1 MNRNRAG
8 NAFVILVAGLLA
20 GGAAHARGAATHQ
33 LGPTGILAQISKTT
47 VKVTKVEKG
56 LLADGKIKVGDQIVG
71 AGGSDF
77 KKNPRHEMADAI
89 DEAETEEAGGRLTLI
104 LKGGEEVT
112 LKLNVLGSYSDTA
125 PYDCPKSEKIIAMAA
140 EHLVKGKIGSVAKTE
155 LLGLLATGEE
165 KYIDFVKK
173 YVHDKLAS
181 EKDREFSPD
190 PEKMEKLLEGTAEAG
205 YVCWSYGYTLSFL
218 CEYYLMTHD
227 EAVLPGI
234 KTYAVTLARGQGPVG
249 TYGHRLA
256 TAKLNRQIRG
266 YGAMNQPSLTCIIG
280 MFLAQK
286 AGVRDPRLDKGAE
299 ISYRHYA
306 AAIGK
311 CAFNYGTIGNTRG
324 FNNNGTSG
332 SAAVAMTARGDRK
345 GAKFFAT
352 LSGAS
357 HAQIETGHTGHF
369 FNVLW
374 TPLGANMGGPE
385 LTKQF
390 FRKTRWLQTLYRTW
404 DGRFTFDGGGYKR
417 CNSTGAHLLFYC
429 TPRRKLHITGK
440 DSEPSWLTAAEAEE
454 AIDLARID
462 YAKLSNEKLIDF
474 AMNHPIP
481 QVRRGAVGTLAQKLD
496 ELRTQLLGFLENGTD
511 EQKGMVA
518 SLCGW
523 WIPDE
528 KKLPYLDGLVALLRD
543 EDAGLEARQSAVA
556 AICGFKAKD
565 KVRPYFMD
573 IVRIMA
579 TSADNAASL
588 VGNANVLVEKGPF
601 TDGLVTDRKVFYK
614 ALLPI
619 LDHKN
624 PKIRG
629 RALNLLR
636 DIPPEDFHI
645 VADKVIWSLKNED
658 GSSSAHNPGHVV
670 VPAIAILAHL
680 NVKEG
685 LEYAKKVREM
695 PGGKGSFKINAFL
708 RSLAQY
714 GSAAKPFV
722 EENGRFED
730 YGKNRKLSRAWREMI
745 SAIDGDK
752 KQRRLITF
760 EEAKRAGGR
769 GGR

>member
-1 MNRNRAG
+1 MSNCRLSG
-8 NAFVILVAGLLA
+8 AFVILIAGVLA
-20 GGAAHARGAATHQ
+20 AGAAHARGAAEHQ
-33 LGPTGILAQISKTT
+33 LGPTGIIGTISKTT
-47 VKVTKVEKG
+47 VRVTKVDKG
-56 LLADGKIKVGDQIVG
+56 SPADGKVKVGDQIIG
-71 AGGSDF
+71 AGDAKF
-77 KKNPRHEMADAI
+77 KKDVRREMADAI

-104 LKGGEEVT
+104 LKGDKKVELT
-112 LKLNVLGSYSDTA
+112 LEVLGSYSDTA
-125 PYDCPKSEKIIAMAA
+125 PYNCPKSERVIARAA
-140 EHLVKGKIGSVAKTE
+140 EHLAKGKIGSVAKTE

-181 EKDREFSPD
+181 EKDREFNPD
-190 PEKMEKLLEGTAEAG
+190 PEKMEKLLEGTEDAG
-205 YVCWSYGYTLSFL
+205 YVCWSYGYTLTFL
-218 CEYYLMTHD
+218 CEYYFMTRD

-256 TAKLNRQIRG
+256 TAKLNWQIRG

-286 AGVRDPRLDKGAE
+286 AGVRDPRLDKGAK
-299 ISYRHYA
+299 ISYDHYA

-311 CAFNYGTIGNTRG
+311 CAFNYGSIGNTRA

-332 SAAVAMTARGDRK
+332 SAAVAFSAKGNRE

-352 LSGAS
+352 LSAAS
-357 HAQIETGHTGHF
+357 HGAIETGHTGHF
-369 FNVLW
+369 FNVMW
-374 TPLGANMGGPE
+374 TPLGANIGGPE

-429 TPRRKLHITGK
+429 TPRRKLYITGK
-440 DSEPSWLTAAEAEE
+440 GSEKSWLSAAEAAE
-454 AIDLARID
+454 AVDLASLDCSKMSSEEVLRI
-462 YAKLSNEKLIDF
+462 
-474 AMNHPIP
+474 AMEHPIP
-481 QVRRGAVGTLAQKLD
+481 QVSRKGVGTLAQKLE
-496 ELRTQLLGFLENGTD
+496 ELKPTLLEYLESGTD
-511 EQKGMVA
+511 QQRSIVA
-518 SLCGW
+518 QACGW

-528 KKLPYLDGLVALLRD
+528 KKMPYFEGLVALLRD
-543 EDAGLEARQSAVA
+543 KNASLDARQSAA
-556 AICGFKAKD
+556 GSLCYFKEKA

-573 IVRIMA
+573 MVAIMA
-579 TSADNAASL
+579 ESRDAAIAMTRN
-588 VGNANVLVEKGPF
+588 VGQLVEKGPF
-601 TDGLVTDRKVFYK
+601 TDGLVTDPQLLYR
-614 ALLPI
+614 ALIPI
-619 LDHKN
+619 LTDKE
-624 PKIRG
+624 PKVRG
-629 RALNLLR
+629 PALNLLR
-636 DIPPEDFHI
+636 DIPLEDFHLI
-645 VADKVIWSLKNED
+645 ADAVIWSLENED

-670 VPAIAILAHL
+670 VPAIAILAHH
-680 NVKEG
+680 NIKEG

-752 KQRRLITF
+752 KQRRLISL
-760 EEAKRAGGR
+760 EEAKRRGR
-769 GGR
+769 

>member
-1 MNRNRAG
+1 MSNCRSSR
-8 NAFVILVAGLLA
+8 AFVILAAGLLA
-20 GGAAHARGAATHQ
+20 GGAAYARGAATHQ
-33 LGPTGILAQISKTT
+33 LGPTGILGQISKTT

-56 LLADGKIKVGDQIVG
+56 SPADGKIKTGDEIVG
-71 AGGSDF
+71 AGESIF
-77 KKNPRHEMADAI
+77 KKDPRHEMADAI
-89 DEAETEEAGGRLTLI
+89 DKAETEEAGGRLTLI
-104 LKGGEEVT
+104 LKGGKKVVLELE
-112 LKLNVLGSYSDTA
+112 VLGTYSDTA
-125 PYDCPKSEKIIAMAA
+125 PYDCPKSERVIARAA
-140 EHLVKGKIGSVAKTE
+140 EHLAKGKIGSVAKTE

-165 KYIDFVKK
+165 KYIDIVKN
-173 YVHDKLAS
+173 YVHEVLDSKQYN
-181 EKDREFSPD
+181 EFNPD
-190 PEKMEKLLEGTAEAG
+190 PELMEGLLAGTAEAG
-205 YVCWSYGYTLSFL
+205 YVCWSYGYTLTFL
-218 CEYYLMTHD
+218 CEYYFITRD
-227 EAVLPGI
+227 EAVLPAI

-256 TAKLNRQIRG
+256 TAKLNWQIRG

-286 AGVRDPRLDKGAE
+286 AGVRDPRLDGGAK
-299 ISYRHYA
+299 ISYDHYA

-311 CAFNYGTIGNTRG
+311 CAFAYGSLGNTRA

-332 SAAVAMTARGDRK
+332 SAAVAFSAKGNRE

-352 LSGAS
+352 LSAAS
-357 HAQIETGHTGHF
+357 HGAIETGHTGHF
-369 FNVLW
+369 FNVMW

-390 FRKTRWLQTLYRTW
+390 FKKTRWLQTLYRTW

-417 CNSTGAHLLFYC
+417 CNSTGSHLLFYC
-429 TPRRKLHITGK
+429 TPRRKLYITGK

-454 AIDLARID
+454 AIDLAHVD
-462 YAKLSNEKLIDF
+462 YAKLSNEKLIDY
-474 AMNHPIP
+474 AMDHPIP

-528 KKLPYLDGLVALLRD
+528 KKLPYLDGLGALLRD
-543 EDAGLEARQSAVA
+543 ENASLDARKSAA
-556 AICGFKAKD
+556 GAICHFKAKD
-565 KVRPYFMD
+565 KVRKYFMD
-573 IVRIMA
+573 IVRIMT
-579 TSADNAASL
+579 TSADNATAL
-588 VGNANVLVEKGPF
+588 VGSANTLVDKGPF
-601 TDGLVTDRKVFYK
+601 TDGLVTDRRVFYK

-619 LDHKN
+619 LDHKD
-624 PKIRG
+624 PRIRG
-629 RALNLLR
+629 QALNLLR
-636 DIPPEDFHI
+636 DIPPDDFHI

-695 PGGKGSFKINAFL
+695 PGGKFSFKINAFL

-752 KQRRLITF
+752 KQRRLISF
-760 EEAKRAGGR
+760 EEAKRR
-769 GGR
+769 RR